1 MDSRVPLISLTRI
14 LDSLRQMAAVEAAVV
29 MDRAGHV
36 IAASCPRT
44 RSAKAI
50 AAACS
55 RVLAATEGEAL
66 AEETP
71 VRVDIRGKKGS
82 TILVTAGNGA
92 VLAVVARTTTP
103 ESLSLE
109 LARVA
114 DEVRFAVAP
123 QAGWVPFYA
132 PEGSERRL
140 RAVD

>member
-1 MDSRVPLISLTRI
+1 
-14 LDSLRQMAAVEAAVV
+14 MAAVEAAVV

-55 RVLAATEGEAL
+55 RILAATEGEAL

-82 TILVTAGNGA
+82 TILVTAGTGA

-114 DEVRFAVAP
+114 EDVRFAAAP
-123 QAGWVPFYA
+123 QAGWVPSRA
-132 PEGSERRL
+132 AEGSERRL
-140 RAVD
+140 RAAD